1 MKVFCPALLSG
12 KYIPPRFASKTVP
25 GGQNTS
31 PPISWSEIPSGTKS
45 FALSIIDRDPS
56 ARGAIQ
62 WLVANIPHWTREIA
76 EGASDVSRKMPVGSV
91 ELRNREGSMMY
102 KGPDLP
108 KGSEPHEYLITVY
121 ALSVAEILLGSIS
134 PPGQFDK
141 EIAGKVIEQGSTIA
155 IYQP

>member
-1 MKVFCPALLSG
+1 
-12 KYIPPRFASKTVP
+12 
-25 GGQNTS
+25 
-31 PPISWSEIPSGTKS
+31 
-45 FALSIIDRDPS
+45 
-56 ARGAIQ
+56 
-62 WLVANIPHWTREIA
+62 
-76 EGASDVSRKMPVGSV
+76 
-91 ELRNREGSMMY
+91 MMY